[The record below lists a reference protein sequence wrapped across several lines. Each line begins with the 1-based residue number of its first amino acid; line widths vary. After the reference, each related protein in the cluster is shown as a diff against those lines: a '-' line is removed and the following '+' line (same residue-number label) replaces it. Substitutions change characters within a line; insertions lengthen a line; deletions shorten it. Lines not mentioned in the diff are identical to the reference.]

1 MKSSDYGSE
10 NMNDLV
16 NMSDDAL
23 DTEDETVDLS
33 CDLNSTIMSDT
44 DDLVDNF
51 CEDSKLKLDWDDNVS
66 LGFFVLNTLL

>member
-1 MKSSDYGSE
+1 
-10 NMNDLV
+10 
-16 NMSDDAL
+16 MSDDAL

>member
-44 DDLVDNF
+44 DYLVDNF